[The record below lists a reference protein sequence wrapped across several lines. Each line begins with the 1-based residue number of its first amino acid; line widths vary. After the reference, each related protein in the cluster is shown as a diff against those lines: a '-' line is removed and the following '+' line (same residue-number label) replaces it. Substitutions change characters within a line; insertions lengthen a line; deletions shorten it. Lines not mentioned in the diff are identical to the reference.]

1 MNLIRLSLAFVLFL
15 ALSACKPQTMDDCL
29 AAAASDAKSVA
40 ALELL
45 KGVCEREHAE
55 ERRVIK
61 NVGDVDKVGLTTP
74 YAFMFE
80 GVTQIYVTRSSMELS
95 DFGIKAAVLQFTPQI
110 EWPEIRTLFD
120 SDGRYRSTPLSQLEF
135 RGIKEFDCKNDRA
148 RWLNVDTNL
157 YVGSRGEPVAVLS
170 LPVGTPEREEF
181 DEAKR
186 QWQFIADPEK
196 APDFQ
201 YVCEGKIDP
210 NSVSAMP
217 WLKNICG
224 KNYASACETK
234 VRFKPTKWKQN

>member
-1 MNLIRLSLAFVLFL
+1 MNFIRLSLAFVLVL

-135 RGIKEFDCKNDRA
+135 RGIKE
-148 RWLNVDTNL
+148 
-157 YVGSRGEPVAVLS
+157 SPLS
-170 LPVGTPEREEF
+170 
-181 DEAKR
+181 
-186 QWQFIADPEK
+186 
-196 APDFQ
+196 
-201 YVCEGKIDP
+201 
-210 NSVSAMP
+210 
-217 WLKNICG
+217 
-224 KNYASACETK
+224 
-234 VRFKPTKWKQN
+234 